1 MQRFIRA
8 LTIERLV
15 IAVTFIGVFVIAV
28 HIPLDTDTFWH
39 LRAGQWQVQE
49 RALLRVDL
57 FSHTRQGQPWINHS
71 WLSQLVL
78 YTSYA
83 ALGDLGLALY
93 TAILATLGMA
103 FVYPQCEGN
112 AFVRGFA
119 LVLGAATAAVF
130 WSPRPQMM
138 SFALSAVVLY
148 LVWRDHERPD
158 RGLWLI
164 PPIMLVW
171 ANLHGGWVIGFI
183 VMALALAG
191 DVARFVFD
199 RLLARRDAVW
209 ATDQAPTLHSARRL
223 FVIALASAVAVS
235 VNPYGPSMLTYPF
248 RTVGIGVL
256 RDYIQEWASP
266 NFHERQ
272 VWPFLWL
279 LLGTLGVAGLSRRRL
294 DWRDAL
300 MVTGT
305 AYLSLLAG
313 RNIALFAI
321 VTTPVLTRHL
331 GAWLGERG
339 WTMRLDRFP
348 TTPPYLVANWA
359 MLLLVGVAGVAKVV
373 YALDPALVEEE
384 RAKRLPVEAVAYLEE
399 AHPPGLLF
407 NSYNWGGYLIW
418 EAPDYP
424 VFVDGRTDLYDDELL
439 RLYLEVVAAQ
449 DDWKNMLDRGDINL
463 VLIESRSPLAVALSL
478 EPGWRIAY
486 RDDLATIFVR
496 EVPLGDE

>member
-1 MQRFIRA
+1 MQKLIRA

-15 IAVTFIGVFVIAV
+15 IAVTFIGVFVMAV
-28 HIPLDTDTFWH
+28 RIPLDTDTFWH
-39 LRAGQWQVQE
+39 LRAGEWQVRE

-57 FSHTRQGQPWINHS
+57 FSHTRGGQPWINHS
-71 WLSQLVL
+71 WLSQLAM
-78 YTSYA
+78 YACYA

-112 AFVRGFA
+112 AFVRGFV

-148 LVWRDHERPD
+148 LVWRDRERPG

-164 PPIMLVW
+164 PPIMLLW

-183 VMALALAG
+183 VMVLALIG
-191 DVARFVFD
+191 DVARFLFD
-199 RLLARRDAVW
+199 RLLSRRDAIW
-209 ATDQAPTLHSARRL
+209 PTDQTPTLHSTRQLLVA
-223 FVIALASAVAVS
+223 ALASAVAVS

-248 RTVGIGVL
+248 RTVGIGAL

-266 NFHERQ
+266 NFHERH

-279 LLGTLGVAGLSRRRL
+279 LLGTLGAVGLSRRRL
-294 DWRDAL
+294 DWRDAV

-305 AYLSLLAG
+305 AYLGLLAG
-313 RNIALFAI
+313 RNIALFAVI
-321 VTTPVLTRHL
+321 ATPVLTRHL
-331 GAWLGERG
+331 DSWLDERG
-339 WTMRLDRFP
+339 WVLRLDRFP

-359 MLLLVGVAGVAKVV
+359 MLLLVGGAGVFKVV
-373 YALDPALVEEE
+373 YSLDPALVAEA
-384 RAKRLPVEAVAYLEE
+384 RAERLPAEAVARLEE
-399 AHPPGLLF
+399 ARPPGPLF

-439 RLYLEVVAAQ
+439 SVYLEVVAAQ
-449 DDWKNMLDRGDINL
+449 GDWRNMLDECSINL
-463 VLIESRSPLAVALSL
+463 VLIESHSPLAVALSS

-486 RDDLATIFVR
+486 EDDLATIFAR